1 MSSPDPLAD
10 SPGWREFFDLLS
22 DAVVVFDA
30 RGRVVLA
37 NTAALRLLPCEAGMT
52 LDQLQGSLGAAA
64 IGWLKRASVGLAR
77 TSVPPPVRLA
87 DGRALG
93 VAWRRLDARHG
104 ALLLSVL
111 ASVAPAPASA
121 PRTAQPPVLTAAGM
135 RETIGIFWAS
145 PFPAVLQD
153 MQFRIIDANPAFV
166 EFTGYAREQLL
177 GRDAKELQPEEDW
190 PAIDE
195 RRARPHANLGWTA
208 KLAMMEGRLLDSG
221 GRERRY
227 RVARHALRGDHGETV
242 YLAVL
247 QDATAEQVARE
258 HADRS
263 LRELDDWFDLS
274 PVGMV
279 LFDERG
285 LLLRTNPAFY
295 ALVGIVPA
303 TLADAPAGL
312 RELLALHTP
321 DGAVPGDGGVGRL
334 HREGWVTAPG
344 AAARPLRASVRGY
357 QTASGQRRYM
367 AVVQDRSIEEERDLA
382 QSQIGALMDAAG
394 VGLATFQESSGWVR
408 QRHAPSGAAV
418 PSAALQAIGRDIV
431 MPESMPEFEK
441 LQVALRRAERAEV
454 RYAIRHPELG
464 QRWLLTRVEP
474 ATLASGKR
482 TTSVVTLDV
491 TEQHQ
496 SQQRSEQLLH
506 ELSTI
511 LESTTA
517 GIAYLRGDLL
527 VRCNRRFEAMLGLRP
542 GSMTGADVR
551 KLFSGQ
557 PQTERVVAEARE
569 ALGVGQVYETEL
581 DVGGAARRRGH
592 RWYSLSVRRVG
603 PVTAAIEAIA
613 VLTDVTRLKTQQ
625 RELEKVARDR
635 ELMFSLSGVGIA
647 FLRDGQ
653 IQRANQALA
662 ELAGYGVAE
671 LSRLPLAALFVDAD
685 EHARLW
691 AVEERELRA
700 RGHWAGERQLRV
712 RDGRRLWVQVSKR
725 LVTEGD
731 PAGGI
736 IASYVDIDA
745 RHRAERAVATQ
756 AERTRAILDSAL
768 VGIVTVGPRGI
779 EWMNRSARRM
789 FGGNLIDFMNQ
800 PIATVATPEPDHPFL
815 RTEYLTS
822 LVEGQAETFE
832 CRVKAR
838 DGREFWI
845 VGNVVSTGRESTGR
859 QLTYALLDI
868 ERRRDAEA
876 RMSQAQAQLQRI
888 IEAAPLAITLRDART
903 LKVLQ
908 VNEVAA
914 GNANTLPAALIG
926 LTPEQIFLPALA
938 AERRRDMEQAL
949 ASTEV
954 TKREY
959 RTEVDGEQR
968 VWDARYMPLSERPGA
983 PPDQLLLVATD
994 VTEQRAAQE
1003 ARFDAAIAQ
1012 RDMLVKEVH
1021 HRIKNN
1027 LQGVAGLLQQIAQR
1041 KPEVAGA
1048 MAEVVSQV
1056 QAIAQVYGL
1065 QVGESG
1071 PLQLMSVTQAI
1082 TASVQRTFGRVIRF
1096 DVLGALA
1103 PEWLLPEAESIPIA
1117 LTLNELLTNAVKHS
1131 VAMPVC
1137 ADASGAA
1144 PAPALA
1150 TGADSNSDSDTD
1162 VLCTLDCS
1170 DTGVEVRVSNR
1181 ATLPAGFN
1189 LARIPSGVSGL
1200 GLVRALLPR
1209 RSASFTLAQ
1218 QGDRVVAAVALR
1230 PPGVVRGTP
1239 AAVVS

>member
-1 MSSPDPLAD
+1 VSAAEAWTDA
-10 SPGWREFFDLLS
+10 PGWREFFDLLS

-37 NTAALRLLPCEAGMT
+37 NTAALRLLPCEAGMP
-52 LDQLQGSLGAAA
+52 LDQLQGALGAAA

-77 TSVPPPVRLA
+77 TSVPPSVRLA
-87 DGRALG
+87 DGRS
-93 VAWRRLDARHG
+93 VSIAWRRLDSRHG
-104 ALLLSVL
+104 ALHLSVTPPTVNVPAGASRL
-111 ASVAPAPASA
+111 APPA
-121 PRTAQPPVLTAAGM
+121 VLTVAGM
-135 RETIGIFWAS
+135 RETIGIFWES
-145 PFPAVLQD
+145 PFPALLQD
-153 MQFRIIDANPAFV
+153 PQFRIIDVNRAFL
-166 EFTGYAREQLL
+166 EFSGYTREQIV
-177 GRDAKELQPEEDW
+177 GRDVQELQPEADW
-190 PAIDE
+190 PDIKAQRE
-195 RRARPHANLGWTA
+195 RRQAGPGRNDE
-208 KLAMMEGRLLDSG
+208 LALTEGRLLDSS
-221 GRERRY
+221 GREHRY
-227 RVARHALRGDHGETV
+227 RVARRALVNDQGETLT
-242 YLAVL
+242 LAVL
-247 QDATAEQVARE
+247 QDATAEHVARE

-263 LRELDDWFDLS
+263 VRELDDWFDIS

-285 LLLRTNPAFY
+285 LLLRTNPAFE
-295 ALVGIVPA
+295 ALVGTVPA
-303 TLADAPAGL
+303 SLADAPPGL
-312 RELLALHTP
+312 RELLAP
-321 DGAVPGDGGVGRL
+321 DAPEGAMTAEPGGASAAPLGAARL

-344 AAARPLRASVRGY
+344 TPARPLRASVRGY
-357 QTASGQRRYM
+357 QTTGGQRRYM
-367 AVVQDRSIEEERDLA
+367 AVVQDRSVEEERDLA

-408 QRHAPSGAAV
+408 QRHATSAAAA

-431 MPESMPEFEK
+431 VPESLPEFER
-441 LQVALRRAERAEV
+441 LQMALRRAERAEV

-496 SQQRSEQLLH
+496 SQQRSEELLR

-517 GIAYLRGDLL
+517 GIAYLRGDVL
-527 VRCNRRFEAMLGLRP
+527 VRCNHRFEAMLGLRP
-542 GSMTGADVR
+542 GSMTGATVQQ
-551 KLFSGQ
+551 LFSGHR
-557 PQTERVVAEARE
+557 QTEHIAAQAWH
-569 ALGVGQVYETEL
+569 ALGQGQVYETEF
-581 DVGGAARRRGH
+581 DIEVATDGRQPEN
-592 RWYSLSVRRVG
+592 RWYSLSVRSTG
-603 PVTAAIEAIA
+603 PASAAIEAIA
-613 VLTDVTRLKTQQ
+613 VLSDVTRLKTQQ
-625 RELEKVARDR
+625 WELELLARDR

-647 FLRDGQ
+647 FLREGR

-662 ELAGYGVAE
+662 QLAGCDVGE
-671 LSRLPLAALFVDAD
+671 LTQLPLSELFVDASD
-685 EHARLW
+685 FEDVGALEEHD
-691 AVEERELRA
+691 LRA
-700 RGHWAGERQLRV
+700 RGHWAGERQLRA
-712 RDGRRLWVQVSKR
+712 RNGQSLWVQVSKR
-725 LVTEGD
+725 LVIEGD

-736 IASYVDIDA
+736 IASYVDVDA
-745 RHRAERAVATQ
+745 RHRAELAVALQ
-756 AERTRAILDSAL
+756 AERTRSILDSVL

-779 EWMNRSARRM
+779 DWMNRSARRM
-789 FGGNLIDFMNQ
+789 FGGALADFMHQ
-800 PIATVATPEPDHPFL
+800 PIATVATPEPGHPFL
-815 RTEYLTS
+815 RTDYLTS
-822 LVEGQAETFE
+822 LVEGEAETFE

-845 VGNVVSTGRESTGR
+845 VGNVVSTGR

-876 RMSQAQAQLQRI
+876 RMSQVQAQLQRI

-914 GNANTLPAALIG
+914 GDANTTPAALIG
-926 LTPEQIFLPALA
+926 RTPEQIFDPARA

-949 ASTEV
+949 ASRDV
-954 TKREY
+954 TQREY
-959 RTEVDGEQR
+959 RTEIDGESR
-968 VWDARYMPLSERPGA
+968 IWDARYMPLSERPGA

-1048 MAEVVSQV
+1048 MSEVVSQV

-1071 PLQLMSVTQAI
+1071 PLQLVSVTQAI

-1096 DVLGALA
+1096 DVVGPGAH
-1103 PEWLLPEAESIPIA
+1103 EWLLPEAESIPIA

-1131 VAMPVC
+1131 VGA
-1137 ADASGAA
+1137 ADAE
-1144 PAPALA
+1144 
-1150 TGADSNSDSDTD
+1150 
-1162 VLCTLDCS
+1162 VLCTLDCT
-1170 DTGVEVRVSNR
+1170 DRGVQVRVSNL
-1181 ATLPAGFN
+1181 ASLPPGFN

-1209 RSASFTLAQ
+1209 RSASLELAQ
-1218 QGDRVVAAVALR
+1218 QGDRVVASVALQ
-1230 PPGVVRGTP
+1230 PPGVVRIM
-1239 AAVVS
+1239 SK